1 MTVEELISNPSVI
14 LEKKPFHRG
23 CKAEDI
29 RDEYTSAYVGSTT
42 KAALPN
48 RRSIPVSQDRFL
60 QELDPMSHVVHF
72 DETIPDIAVKNPY
85 NKTVGWIRQKGTRI
99 SFNFQEIIRD
109 KRVQYL
115 CGKPTKLTL
124 CNSKPDESVRDLYT
138 ELKED
143 WLNKNMD
150 VWRYKLVRSQMS
162 TGDGALLF
170 YFKDKK
176 LRNRVLSYED
186 GYVLLPQ
193 YDENGDMVV
202 FGVYYKGDD
211 EERLD
216 VYTDTSF
223 IRYKNGAGDDGW
235 VLASDI
241 VEHGFQEIPIVYK
254 RAEVAWNSVQNSIEI
269 YEILYNIYTVIQKR
283 FGSSV
288 LWIKGN
294 YDSKTKKQGWSVIL
308 NSSSFDTNADAK
320 ILTPAEPVGTQNLLA
335 DIKKQIQLGSHV
347 VLIQPE
353 DIKMSGDVTGIA
365 VKMLLSAAYEKA
377 TQEALDY
384 DDVADKMLRLFM
396 YGMGVERAK
405 LTDYA
410 KLSVRAEF
418 EAWMPQSD
426 TEIAN
431 IINTSLIAGSLTPE
445 TGREIHPYA
454 KPDEVLRGEKMEQ
467 KLEEKAVATE
477 AAKSA
482 AQAANANKTS
492 EE

>member
-1 MTVEELISNPSVI
+1 MTVEEFITSPSLI
-14 LEKKPFHRG
+14 LEKKPFQRG

-29 RDEYTSAYVGSTT
+29 REEYTSAYVGSTM
-42 KAALPN
+42 KASLPN
-48 RRSIPVSQDRFL
+48 RRAIPVSQDRFL
-60 QELDPMSHVVHF
+60 QELDPMSHTVHF

-85 NKTVGWIRQKGTRI
+85 NKTVGWIRQKGQRI

-124 CNSKPDESVRDLYT
+124 CNSKPDDATRELFT

-150 VWRYKLVRSQMS
+150 VWRYKLVRAQMS
-162 TGDGALLF
+162 TGDGALLY
-170 YFKDKK
+170 YFKDKQLK
-176 LRNRVLSYED
+176 NRILSYED

-202 FGVYYKGDD
+202 FGVYYKGEDD
-211 EERLD
+211 ERLD
-216 VYTDTSF
+216 VYTNTSF
-223 IRYKNGAGDDGW
+223 IRYKNGADDDGW
-235 VLASDI
+235 VVDGDI
-241 VEHGFQEIPIVYK
+241 TQHGFEEIPIVYK
-254 RAEVAWNSVQNSIEI
+254 RGNVAWNSVQNDIDI
-269 YEILYNIYTVIQKR
+269 YEVLYNIYTVIQKR

-320 ILTPAEPVGTQNLLA
+320 VLSPAEPVGTQNLLI
-335 DIKKQIQLGSHV
+335 DLKKQIQLGSHV

-353 DIKMSGDVTGIA
+353 DINMSGDVSGIA
-365 VKMLLSAAYEKA
+365 VKMLLSSSYEKA
-377 TQEALDY
+377 VQEAMDY
-384 DDVADKMLRLFM
+384 DDVADKMLRLFL
-396 YGMGVERAK
+396 YGMGIEKSNRTA
-405 LTDYA
+405 YE

-467 KLEEKAVATE
+467 KKQDLAMETVAQTAAKAVNTNQSQE
-477 AAKSA
+477 A
-482 AQAANANKTS
+482 
-492 EE
+492 